1 MRTRV
6 LVAVAAFVV
15 AGATAGCDRTTPGT
29 VAMTTE
35 AGSSTRIS
43 TSSRPTTSSPR
54 TSSPR
59 TSSPRT
65 STPRTSSEAPPPG
78 DALNVTCAEYV
89 DLDTAQQRAVIEEIL
104 KDKTSVLSPGD
115 AEIAKTLA
123 DAVCTFLPESKLSEI
138 LLGETPP

>member
-6 LVAVAAFVV
+6 LVVAATFVV
-15 AGATAGCDRTTPGT
+15 AGAIAGCDRTTGGT

-35 AGSSTRIS
+35 AGPSTRSS
-43 TSSRPTTSSPR
+43 TSSQPTTSSPR

-59 TSSPRT
+59 TSSPQT
-65 STPRTSSEAPPPG
+65 SPRTSPNAPPG
-78 DALNVTCAEYV
+78 DALGVTCQQYV
-89 DLDTAQQRAVIEEIL
+89 DLDEASRLEVIQEIL
-104 KDKTSVLSPGD
+104 KNETSVLSPGD

-123 DAVCTFLPESKLSEI
+123 DAVCTFLPDSTVSEI

>member
-6 LVAVAAFVV
+6 LVAAATFAV
-15 AGATAGCDRTTPGT
+15 AGAIAGCDRTTSGT

-35 AGSSTRIS
+35 AGSPTKIS

-54 TSSPR
+54 TSTPK
-59 TSSPRT
+59 TSS
-65 STPRTSSEAPPPG
+65 SAPPPG
-78 DALNVTCAEYV
+78 DALSVTCAEYV
-89 DLDTAQQRAVIEEIL
+89 DLDPADKTAVIEEIL
-104 KDKTSVLSPGD
+104 KDQASVLSPGD

-123 DAVCTFLPESKLSEI
+123 DAVCTFLPESTVSAI

>member
-6 LVAVAAFVV
+6 LVAVATFVV
-15 AGATAGCDRTTPGT
+15 AGAVAGCDRTTPGT

-35 AGSSTRIS
+35 AGSSTRVS

-59 TSSPRT
+59 TSS
-65 STPRTSSEAPPPG
+65 EAPPPG
-78 DALNVTCAEYV
+78 DALSVTCAEYV
-89 DLDTAQQRAVIEEIL
+89 GLDSASKTAVIEEIL
-104 KDKTSVLSPGD
+104 KDETSVLSPGD

-123 DAVCTFLPESKLSEI
+123 DAVCTFLPESTVAEI
-138 LLGETPP
+138 LLGGTPP

>member
-6 LVAVAAFVV
+6 LVAAATFIV
-15 AGATAGCDRTTPGT
+15 AGVITGCDRTTPGT

-35 AGSSTRIS
+35 PGGSTRTS
-43 TSSRPTTSSPR
+43 TSTRPT

-65 STPRTSSEAPPPG
+65 STPRTSSDAPPSG
-78 DALNVTCAEYV
+78 DALDVTCKEYA
-89 DLDTAQQRAVIEEIL
+89 DLDEASQTALVEEIL
-104 KDKTSVLSPGD
+104 NDRNSVLGPGD
-115 AEIAKTLA
+115 AEIAKSLA
-123 DAVCTFLPESKLSEI
+123 DAVCTFLPTSKVSEI

>member
-6 LVAVAAFVV
+6 LVAAATFVV
-15 AGATAGCDRTTPGT
+15 AGAIAGCDRTTPGT

-35 AGSSTRIS
+35 AGQSTRIT

-54 TSSPR
+54 TS
-59 TSSPRT
+59 TPRT
-65 STPRTSSEAPPPG
+65 STPRTSSNAPPPG
-78 DALNVTCAEYV
+78 DALGVTCTQYL
-89 DLDTAQQRAVIEEIL
+89 DLDEASRTGVIEEIL
-104 KDKTSVLSPGD
+104 QDETSVLSPGD

-123 DAVCTFLPESKLSEI
+123 DAVCTFLPDSTVSEI

>member
-6 LVAVAAFVV
+6 LVAAATFVV
-15 AGATAGCDRTTPGT
+15 AGAIAGCDRTTPGT

-35 AGSSTRIS
+35 AGPSTRIT

-54 TSSPR
+54 TS
-59 TSSPRT
+59 
-65 STPRTSSEAPPPG
+65 TPRTSSNTPPPG
-78 DALNVTCAEYV
+78 DALGVTCTQYL
-89 DLDTAQQRAVIEEIL
+89 DLDEASRTGVIEEIL
-104 KDKTSVLSPGD
+104 RDETSVLSPGD

-123 DAVCTFLPESKLSEI
+123 DAVCTFLPDSTVSEI